1 MQTAALCKLE
11 GAFSQGLSPRP
22 CWNEAL
28 YCPLLDMPCSITS
41 STKSSLGVSIG
52 SPLGVTG
59 SAESGHLNGG
69 WHGRGGVAGESAV
82 WQDRA
87 AQATSS
93 LPFLLPLVLLP
104 RSPVH
109 ASTAKR
115 PLAVWADPHSG
126 LGGVQLPTRC
136 HSCAHAAHQCPDPA
150 ARGGTCDQ
158 CPPAA
163 GCHLVRASGRRG
175 RLRT

>member
-1 MQTAALCKLE
+1 MSCSTTSHQQRA
-11 GAFSQGLSPRP
+11 
-22 CWNEAL
+22 
-28 YCPLLDMPCSITS
+28 PL
-41 STKSSLGVSIG
+41 GYQVSA
-52 SPLGVTG
+52 PLGVTG
-59 SAESGHLNGG
+59 SAESGHLNAG
-69 WHGRGGVAGESAV
+69 WHGRGSMAGQCVV

-93 LPFLLPLVLLP
+93 LLFLLPLVLPP

-109 ASTAKR
+109 ASAAER

-136 HSCAHAAHQCPDPA
+136 HSRAHAAHQCPDPA

-163 GCHLVRASGRRG
+163 GCHLVRASGRPGEAQNLVDRPPTQQLMG
-175 RLRT
+175 PL